1 MGMPGGGMMGGGM
14 PGRAG
19 GGLGG
24 MPMPGM
30 GGLGGARFRD
40 DPEMYE
46 LVVADEKLER
56 DSHGVAQHYTR
67 VPKEEREAL
76 RQEVVRLVEEHFKV
90 RQQRRMLELKRL
102 EQQLQHLRQALERR
116 AETRQKLIDRR
127 VSELLGPEDP
137 EVTF

>member
-1 MGMPGGGMMGGGM
+1 M
-14 PGRAG
+14 
-19 GGLGG
+19 
-24 MPMPGM
+24 
-30 GGLGGARFRD
+30 
-40 DPEMYE
+40 
-46 LVVADEKLER
+46 
-56 DSHGVAQHYTR
+56 
-67 VPKEEREAL
+67 
-76 RQEVVRLVEEHFKV
+76 VEEHFKV